1 MIACDI
7 FEAFSLSILYFCRP
21 IFCVQCRQP
30 APSMLGSV
38 DSGSSHKT
46 CKGVRKTFAIVV
58 PNGVTGVAAAIV
70 ENAISIRVALLLLV
84 LHHHQHHWDPSPHFC
99 IFVFSFWSVPRATRI
114 AFQLECESFPFEFG
128 SLHDFH
134 IILAVR
140 TCNGG
145 GQQGLRSWQDPR
157 LIVFSLTSFRA
168 QLLTCAPCKRK
179 KKKTKVKN
187 KK

>member
-70 ENAISIRVALLLLV
+70 ESAISIRVALLLLV
-84 LHHHQHHWDPSPHFC
+84 LHHHQHHWDPSLT
-99 IFVFSFWSVPRATRI
+99 FVFLYFRSGRSPEPLESHFSWSVNH
-114 AFQLECESFPFEFG
+114 F
-128 SLHDFH
+128 
-134 IILAVR
+134 
-140 TCNGG
+140 
-145 GQQGLRSWQDPR
+145 RSNLVHCMIFTLYSQ
-157 LIVFSLTSFRA
+157 
-168 QLLTCAPCKRK
+168 
-179 KKKTKVKN
+179 
-187 KK
+187 